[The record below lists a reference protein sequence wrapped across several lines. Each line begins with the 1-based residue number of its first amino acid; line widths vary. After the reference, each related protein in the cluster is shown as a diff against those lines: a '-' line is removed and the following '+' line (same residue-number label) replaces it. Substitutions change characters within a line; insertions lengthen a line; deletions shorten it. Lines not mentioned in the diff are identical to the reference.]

1 MKKIVKLWFKNIKN
15 SLSQFIAVIVII
27 FFGVAFLSG
36 FLASNPNI
44 KKSMN
49 DYLKNADTWDIKVSS
64 PLGYKNEDIEKIK
77 KISGVKGVRYGREI
91 DLWVEDREKNKA
103 EARIF
108 FYDADGYNKTE
119 LIEGRMAKSDGECV
133 VEIAS
138 PYGSKLKIGE
148 EIKVKGRSEKIY
160 KIVGKV
166 ISPNFTSAHGEVT
179 QLGIGKAYLGVHLAE
194 SQRKHLVE
202 SLSVREKII
211 KKSNNNE
218 DESEPEEKTCP
229 YCLSDIPYNATKCK
243 YCGSDLSQKK

>member
-108 FYDADGYNKTE
+108 FYD
-119 LIEGRMAKSDGECV
+119 
-133 VEIAS
+133 
-138 PYGSKLKIGE
+138 
-148 EIKVKGRSEKIY
+148 
-160 KIVGKV
+160 
-166 ISPNFTSAHGEVT
+166 
-179 QLGIGKAYLGVHLAE
+179 
-194 SQRKHLVE
+194 
-202 SLSVREKII
+202 
-211 KKSNNNE
+211 
-218 DESEPEEKTCP
+218 
-229 YCLSDIPYNATKCK
+229 
-243 YCGSDLSQKK
+243 